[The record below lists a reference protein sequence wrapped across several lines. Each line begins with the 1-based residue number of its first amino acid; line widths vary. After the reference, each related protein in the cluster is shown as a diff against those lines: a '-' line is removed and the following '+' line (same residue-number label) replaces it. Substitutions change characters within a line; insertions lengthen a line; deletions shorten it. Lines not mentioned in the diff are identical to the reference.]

1 MAGPRY
7 TSPTRTE
14 SVAPAAGAPRRR
26 PLCAARAQSDPTVHG
41 KEHLMSFLRFTPQEY
56 GALAAVCERLDLGS
70 HGLPAFRRLLAVAL
84 AETHP
89 QLARRVDR
97 LRRGEAELLYHH
109 FRPRPPAAV
118 RHDLTDEELSAFAQ
132 ACGAAALPVRFVRPF
147 QAVLVE

>member
-1 MAGPRY
+1 
-7 TSPTRTE
+7 
-14 SVAPAAGAPRRR
+14 
-26 PLCAARAQSDPTVHG
+26 
-41 KEHLMSFLRFTPQEY
+41 MSFLRFTPQEY

-147 QAVLVE
+147 QAVLVEALAGLRPELARKVARLSGHAFERLYNRAVGREWWWA